1 MLLMKI
7 MIIMLM
13 FAIHDTVSDVDDLV
27 VDVGD
32 ILMNIQVDDNNYD
45 GSLPNYVIIIISIIV
60 ERSRLSETYLD

>member
-1 MLLMKI
+1 M
-7 MIIMLM
+7 
-13 FAIHDTVSDVDDLV
+13 SDVDDLV

-60 ERSRLSETYLD
+60 ERSRLS